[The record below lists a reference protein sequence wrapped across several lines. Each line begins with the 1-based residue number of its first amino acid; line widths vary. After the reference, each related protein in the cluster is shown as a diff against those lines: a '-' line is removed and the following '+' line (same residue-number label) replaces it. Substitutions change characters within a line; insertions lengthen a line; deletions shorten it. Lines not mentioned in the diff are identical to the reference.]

1 MTQVCN
7 RLSQAVRKMWIH
19 ITVLYESDVLSHLK
33 FISMFNLVLWKPQ
46 PKCWLAERRAWRCG
60 WLMQCN
66 HRAVLVS
73 MCTRPRT
80 ELDAGVIIRVKGLR
94 LRRPA
99 TSMPPLLFAAS
110 LRRD

>member
-46 PKCWLAERRAWRCG
+46 PKCWLAERRACDADG
-60 WLMQCN
+60 S
-66 HRAVLVS
+66 AV
-73 MCTRPRT
+73 T
-80 ELDAGVIIRVKGLR
+80 EIYLK
-94 LRRPA
+94 
-99 TSMPPLLFAAS
+99 F
-110 LRRD
+110 

>member
-46 PKCWLAERRAWRCG
+46 PKCWLAERRALRCG
-60 WLMQCN
+60 WLSCDRKDISN
-66 HRAVLVS
+66 FSLIRISSKRVRWL
-73 MCTRPRT
+73 RT
-80 ELDAGVIIRVKGLR
+80 VA
-94 LRRPA
+94 
-99 TSMPPLLFAAS
+99 SAAANGS
-110 LRRD
+110 GGR